1 MADGRDDAPQSESE
15 EEKDLAEGYGDDPF
29 ATVMNIAMPF
39 NIHKEIVRPSAGD
52 SVEGEDGFRPA
63 NDSVIAN
70 EDPFGTTVRTL
81 PPDEDHPTF
90 SNAMP
95 GAQVDPSTVAVGNG
109 EFGQAARKAA
119 RQLAQRPGGP
129 GPARERTVKGATG
142 GDFTAVSAAPVQR
155 YGMYAKGQ

>member
-1 MADGRDDAPQSESE
+1 VADGRDDAPQSESE
-15 EEKDLAEGYGDDPF
+15 EEKDFAEGYGDDPF
-29 ATVMNIAMPF
+29 ATVAEM
-39 NIHKEIVRPSAGD
+39 VRPTAGD
-52 SVEGEDGFRPA
+52 SVEGEDGFGPG

-129 GPARERTVKGATG
+129 GPARERTIKGATG

>member
-1 MADGRDDAPQSESE
+1 VADGRDDAPQSESE

-29 ATVMNIAMPF
+29 ATVPEM
-39 NIHKEIVRPSAGD
+39 VRPSAGD
-52 SVEGEDGFRPA
+52 SVEGEDGFRPD

-95 GAQVDPSTVAVGNG
+95 RAQADPSTAAVRNS
-109 EFGQAARKAA
+109 EFGQAAREAA
-119 RQLAQRPGGP
+119 RQLAQRPGEP
-129 GPARERTVKGATG
+129 GPTRQRTIKGATG
-142 GDFTAVSAAPVQR
+142 GSVTAVSAAPVGR
-155 YGMYAKGQ
+155 FGMYATGQ

>member
-29 ATVMNIAMPF
+29 ATVPEM
-39 NIHKEIVRPSAGD
+39 VRPIAGD
-52 SVEGEDGFRPA
+52 SVEGEDGFEPG

-70 EDPFGTTVRTL
+70 EDPFGATVRTL

-90 SNAMP
+90 SNAMLR
-95 GAQVDPSTVAVGNG
+95 AQAGPSTAAVEDD
-109 EFGQAARKAA
+109 EFGQAERKAA

-129 GPARERTVKGATG
+129 GPARQRTIKGAVG
-142 GDFTAVSAAPVQR
+142 GDSTAVSTAPVQR